1 LGIDFNVEWSDDE
14 APMHPVTPAEQQTA
28 YVSSVNQRSR
38 TERPNGYRAG
48 RTSLATPRTTQ
59 REIAPCVST
68 RVTMGYTKLHADR
81 YHLSAYQHPITNAR
95 NADVAIYGRNVNREN
110 QRTGAVAPLTYASKR
125 GTTVRTYTWRNGQQ
139 VSGINR

>member
-38 TERPNGYRAG
+38 TERPFGYRAG
-48 RTSLATPRTTQ
+48 RSALTTPRTVQ

-68 RVTMGYTKLHADR
+68 RVTVGYLKLTGMAGQ
-81 YHLSAYQHPITNAR
+81 YQHPITNAR
-95 NADVAIYGRNVNREN
+95 DADVTITARNANREN
-110 QRTGAVAPLTYASKR
+110 QRVGAVTPLRYVGKR
-125 GTTVRTYTWRNGQQ
+125 DRTLHVYRSDVGQ
-139 VSGINR
+139 